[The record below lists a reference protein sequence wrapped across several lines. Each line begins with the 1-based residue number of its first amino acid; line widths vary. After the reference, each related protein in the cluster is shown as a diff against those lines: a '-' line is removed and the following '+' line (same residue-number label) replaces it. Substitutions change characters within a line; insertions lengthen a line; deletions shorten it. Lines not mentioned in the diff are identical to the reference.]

1 MTSVAGM
8 SQATISH
15 HTTYYT
21 LPPHIYQSLCLQ
33 FVRRAVIIL

>member
-15 HTTYYT
+15 HTTYY
-21 LPPHIYQSLCLQ
+21 HIYQSLCLQ
-33 FVRRAVIIL
+33 FVRQAVIIL